1 MALITSWKTE
11 VIIESKPSGSKFL
24 KARLNETE
32 EAEEVAKDTFNDQ
45 VQAAVEGL
53 RAHFLLIVVG
63 HVNARS
69 GSSNSDSEK
78 NDVMGKNDISI

>member
-1 MALITSWKTE
+1 ME

-53 RAHFLLIVVG
+53 MAHFLLIVVG
-63 HVNARS
+63 DVRS

-78 NDVMGKNDISI
+78 NGVMGKTDVSI